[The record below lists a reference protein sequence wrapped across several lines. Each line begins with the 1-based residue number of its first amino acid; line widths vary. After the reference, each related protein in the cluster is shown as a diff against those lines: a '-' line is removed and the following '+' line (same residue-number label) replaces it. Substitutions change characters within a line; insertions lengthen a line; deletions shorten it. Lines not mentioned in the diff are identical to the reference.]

1 MKAKA
6 LFSVAF
12 VALFASCTNDVVV
25 SEKADTPIRI
35 TTSLDKHT
43 RAGYTQ
49 AADITEFKMSAFKT
63 GTNTLWIDNVDVT
76 NSSGSYSWSGNTV
89 WPGDGSGLTFVAY
102 APKTLSNGAPS
113 LSHNSSTIT
122 GFEQS
127 TTDPTDLITA
137 YADVTNGSSVT
148 LNFKHALSM
157 VEVLAVNESTLG
169 YTIDIKGVKIGCV
182 NSKGDLTW
190 QTSASTFPSWSNLSA
205 KINYSYEDNTG
216 TNIVQD
222 PIGTAQSIMFGNEFY
237 LIPQTLTAWVESTD
251 ANNSNKG
258 AYISVLCQIKNGSIV
273 KYPKSGTGYAW
284 AAIPINP
291 TWLAGHKYV
300 YTLRFFANG
309 NGGAGYVDPDE
320 TGDTPGSS
328 IITNSNII
336 VNVDITPWDNQ
347 SGDNV
352 SVVY

>member
-43 RAGYTQ
+43 RAGYTK

-102 APKTLSNGAPS
+102 APKTISNGTPS
-113 LSHNSSTIT
+113 LSHNSRTIT

-137 YADVTNGSSVT
+137 YNEVSSGAGVQ
-148 LNFKHALSM
+148 LNFKHALSK
-157 VEVLAVNESTLG
+157 VEVQAVNESTLD
-169 YTIDIKGVKIGCV
+169 YTIDIKGIRIGGV
-182 NSKGDLTW
+182 NKKGDLAW
-190 QTSASTFPSWSNLSA
+190 QTTSSGLPTWSNQTE
-205 KINYSYEDNTG
+205 KGKFSYEGATAV
-216 TNIVQD
+216 TN
-222 PIGTAQSIMFGNEFY
+222 PTTEQSIMFDNEFY
-237 LIPQTLTAWVESTD
+237 MIPQQLTGWAQSTD
-251 ANNSNKG
+251 GSNTNNG
-258 AYISVLCQIKNGSIV
+258 AYISVLCQIKNGSI
-273 KYPKSGTGYAW
+273 P
-284 AAIPINP
+284 
-291 TWLAGHKYV
+291 
-300 YTLRFFANG
+300 
-309 NGGAGYVDPDE
+309 
-320 TGDTPGSS
+320 
-328 IITNSNII
+328 
-336 VNVDITPWDNQ
+336 
-347 SGDNV
+347 
-352 SVVY
+352 

>member
-43 RAGYTQ
+43 RAGYTK

-102 APKTLSNGAPS
+102 APKTISNGTPS

-137 YADVTNGSSVT
+137 YNEVSSGAGVQ
-148 LNFKHALSM
+148 LNFKHALSK
-157 VEVLAVNESTLG
+157 VEVQAVNESTLD
-169 YTIDIKGVKIGCV
+169 YTIDIKGIRIGGV
-182 NSKGDLTW
+182 NKKGDLAW
-190 QTSASTFPSWSNLSA
+190 QTTSSGLPTWSNQTE
-205 KINYSYEDNTG
+205 KGKFSYEGATAV
-216 TNIVQD
+216 TN
-222 PIGTAQSIMFGNEFY
+222 PTTEQSIMFDNEFY
-237 LIPQTLTAWVESTD
+237 MIPQQLTGWAQSTD
-251 ANNSNKG
+251 GSNTNNG
-258 AYISVLCQIKNGSIV
+258 AYISVLCQIKNGSI
-273 KYPKSGTGYAW
+273 P
-284 AAIPINP
+284 
-291 TWLAGHKYV
+291 
-300 YTLRFFANG
+300 
-309 NGGAGYVDPDE
+309 
-320 TGDTPGSS
+320 
-328 IITNSNII
+328 
-336 VNVDITPWDNQ
+336 
-347 SGDNV
+347 
-352 SVVY
+352 

>member
-6 LFSVAF
+6 LFSAAF
-12 VALFASCTNDVVV
+12 MALFASCSNDVVV

-35 TTSLDKHT
+35 TTSLDKQT

-102 APKTLSNGAPS
+102 APKTLSNVTPS

-148 LNFKHALSM
+148 LNFKHALSK
-157 VEVLAVNESTLG
+157 VEVQAVNESTLD
-169 YTIDIKGVKIGCV
+169 YTIDIKGIRIGGV
-182 NSKGDLTW
+182 NKKGDLAW
-190 QTSASTFPSWSNLSA
+190 QTTPSGLPTWSNQTD
-205 KINYSYEDNTG
+205 KDKFSYEG
-216 TNIVQD
+216 TTEVTN
-222 PIGTAQSIMFGNEFY
+222 PTTAQSIMFDNEFY
-237 LIPQTLTAWVESTD
+237 MIPQQLTGWAQSTD
-251 ANNSNKG
+251 GPNTNNG
-258 AYISVLCQIKNGSIV
+258 AYISVLCQIKNGGIV
-273 KYPKSGTGYAW
+273 KYPTSGSGYAW
-284 AAIPINP
+284 AAIPINGE
-291 TWLAGHKYV
+291 WKAGYKYT
-300 YTLRFFANG
+300 YTLKFFAG
-309 NGGAGYVDPDE
+309 GTGGAGYVDPE
-320 TGDTPGSS
+320 VTGGGTVIIQNTDINISVTIDSWTTDSS
-328 IITNSNII
+328 SS
-336 VNVDITPWDNQ
+336 VNL
-347 SGDNV
+347 S
-352 SVVY
+352 Y

>member
-63 GTNTLWIDNVDVT
+63 GTNTLWINNVDVT

-102 APKTLSNGAPS
+102 APKTLSNGTPS

-137 YADVTNGSSVT
+137 YADVANGSSVT
-148 LNFKHALSM
+148 LNFKHALSK
-157 VEVLAVNESTLG
+157 VEVQAVNESTLD
-169 YTIDIKGVKIGCV
+169 YTIDIKGIRIGGV
-182 NSKGDLTW
+182 NKKGDLAW
-190 QTSASTFPSWSNLSA
+190 QTTPSGLPTWSNQTD
-205 KINYSYEDNTG
+205 KDKFSYEG
-216 TNIVQD
+216 TTEVTN
-222 PIGTAQSIMFGNEFY
+222 PTTAQSIMFDKEFY
-237 LIPQTLTAWVESTD
+237 MIPQTLTAWDPTND
-251 ANNSNKG
+251 GNNTTNGS
-258 AYISVLCQIKNGSIV
+258 YLSVYCCIKNNGVNVFPTS
-273 KYPKSGTGYAW
+273 TGFAW
-284 AAIPINP
+284 AAIPINGE
-291 TWLAGHKYV
+291 WKAGYKYI
-300 YTLRFFANG
+300 YTLKFFAG
-309 NGGAGYVDPDE
+309 GTGGAGYVDP
-320 TGDTPGSS
+320 GDTGGGTVIIQNTDINISVTIDSWTTDSS
-328 IITNSNII
+328 SS
-336 VNVDITPWDNQ
+336 VNL
-347 SGDNV
+347 S
-352 SVVY
+352 Y